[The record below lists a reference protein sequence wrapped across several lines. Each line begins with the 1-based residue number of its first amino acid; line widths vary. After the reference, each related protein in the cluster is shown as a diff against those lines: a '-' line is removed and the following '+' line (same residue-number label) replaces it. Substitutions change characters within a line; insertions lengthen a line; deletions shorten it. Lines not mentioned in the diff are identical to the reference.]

1 MQKGQQAIMNARE
14 RVHAVL
20 ERQTPDRIPRFEVW
34 IDGLFDELG
43 VTDPYRAYAELGQ
56 DAILM
61 PSQTP
66 PTSNAWKD
74 GIDEFGR
81 VWKQGMYVT
90 GALQTPA
97 DLATFTP
104 PLTDAERFFD
114 ATRVAQLCAD
124 YPEHAIFFGTHIG
137 PFMGAYMAMGMEGM
151 FLTYQEDQPFVHAV
165 METRLAWALAI
176 FQQAV
181 ALGAE
186 VIIMGDDAAHRGG
199 PLISPAMWRE
209 LVLPYHQRLVRALSV
224 PVIWHSDGRLD
235 KLLPFAVEA
244 GFAGVHGLEPQAGN
258 DLAGIKRQ
266 YGDQLI
272 LMGNVDISLFFTAD
286 LAAVR
291 ADVRRSYDQGGASGY
306 MLSSCNSIY
315 PGMNP
320 AAVCEFFRYIKSY

>member
-1 MQKGQQAIMNARE
+1 MNSRE

-20 ERQTPDRIPRFEVW
+20 ARKTPDRVPRFEVW
-34 IDGLFDELG
+34 IDGLFAELG

-66 PTSNAWKD
+66 PTSNAWKA
-74 GIDEFGR
+74 GVDELGR
-81 VWKQGMYVT
+81 VWQQGMYVT

-97 DLATFTP
+97 DLDRFTP
-104 PLTDAERFFD
+104 PSTAADQFFD
-114 ATRVAQLCAD
+114 AKHVAQLRAD
-124 YPEHAIFFGTHIG
+124 YPDHALFFGTHIG
-137 PFMGAYMAMGMEGM
+137 PFMGAYMAMGMAQM
-151 FLTYQEDQPFVHAV
+151 FLTYQEDRPFVHAV
-165 METRLAWALAI
+165 MESRLAWALAI
-176 FQQAV
+176 FQHAV

-199 PLISPAMWRE
+199 PLISPVMWRE
-209 LVLPYHQRLVRALSV
+209 LVLPYHQRLVRALPV
-224 PVIWHSDGRLD
+224 PVIWHSDGKLD

-258 DLAGIKRQ
+258 DLAGMKHQ

-272 LMGNVDISLFFTAD
+272 LIGNVDISRFFTAD

-291 ADVRRSYDQGGASGY
+291 ADVRRSYEQGGASGY

-320 AAVCEFFRYIKSY
+320 AAVREFFRFIKSY

>member
-1 MQKGQQAIMNARE
+1 MNSRE

-20 ERQTPDRIPRFEVW
+20 NGQTPDRVPRFEVW

-66 PTSNAWKD
+66 PTSNAWKA
-74 GIDEFGR
+74 GVDELGR
-81 VWKQGMYVT
+81 VWQQGMYVT

-97 DLATFTP
+97 DLDRFTP
-104 PLTDAERFFD
+104 PPAAADQFFD
-114 ATRVAQLCAD
+114 AKHVAQLRAA
-124 YPEHAIFFGTHIG
+124 YPDHALFFGTHIG
-137 PFMGAYMAMGMEGM
+137 PFMGAYMAMGMAQM

-165 METRLAWALAI
+165 MESRLAWALAI
-176 FQQAV
+176 FQRAV
-181 ALGAE
+181 DLGAE
-186 VIIMGDDAAHRGG
+186 VIVMGDDAAHRGG
-199 PLISPAMWRE
+199 PLIAPVMWRE
-209 LVLPYHQRLVRALSV
+209 LVLPYHQRLVRALPV

-258 DLAGIKRQ
+258 DLAAIKHQ
-266 YGDQLI
+266 YEEQLI
-272 LMGNVDISLFFTAD
+272 LMGNVDISLFFTSD
-286 LAAVR
+286 LEQIR
-291 ADVRRSYDQGGASGY
+291 ADVSRSYAQGGRSGY
-306 MLSSCNSIY
+306 LLSSCNSIY

-320 AAVCEFFRYIKSY
+320 AAVCEFFRCQGDWP

>member
-1 MQKGQQAIMNARE
+1 MNARE
-14 RVHAVL
+14 RVYAVL
-20 ERQTPDRIPRFEVW
+20 EGKTPDRVPRFEVW
-34 IDGLFDELG
+34 IDGLFAELG

-66 PTSNAWKD
+66 PTSNAWKT
-74 GIDEFGR
+74 GVDELGR
-81 VWKQGMYVT
+81 VWQQGMYVS
-90 GALQTPA
+90 GAIQTPA
-97 DLATFTP
+97 DLAIFTP
-104 PLTDAERFFD
+104 PLAYAERFFD
-114 ATRVAQLCAD
+114 EQPVAQLRAH
-124 YPEHAIFFGTHIG
+124 YPEHALFFGTHIG
-137 PFMGAYMAMGMEGM
+137 PFMGTYMAMGMEQM
-151 FLTYQEDQPFVHAV
+151 FVTYQEDKPFVHAV

-209 LVLPYHQRLVRALSV
+209 LALPYHQRLVRALPV
-224 PVIWHSDGRLD
+224 PVIWHSDGKLD

-244 GFAGVHGLEPQAGN
+244 GFAGVHGLEPLAGN
-258 DLAGIKRQ
+258 NLAAIKRQ

-272 LMGNVDISLFFTAD
+272 LLGNVDVNLFFTPD
-286 LAAVR
+286 LELIR
-291 ADVRRSYDQGGASGY
+291 ADVRRSYEQGGQRGY
-306 MLSSCNSIY
+306 MISSCNSIY

-320 AAVCEFFRYIKSY
+320 ATVREFFRCQGDGQ